1 MSVWAEYVMK
11 VVNALAFFCVALHLL
26 LLVFQSSLI
35 CDLVVPAFMT
45 YGNVFHVF
53 LLTLP
58 VVAVLCMSP
67 SRLDLKKPGWQQ
79 ALLCGLL
86 YTALVVFASA
96 HLCSDITDWSRVVL
110 IPLTILSLTFCAPML
125 LNRSFYRWVFFAL
138 AGLFALHTLFVVF
151 CMLTDTTS
159 VFGRSLVQ
167 GPGREKDLFGLILP
181 KTDGLYSNSNT
192 LGSFLMYLPAVL
204 LSEAM
209 IAGRFLSSAA
219 TLLLS
224 MVSLGLLGSFSR
236 GAQLTVLLG
245 GLFPAVQLSK
255 RSRVLSIVISIFLV
269 ALMVITMQP
278 SVNCSSQSHLSNV
291 RTSSG
296 EGRSLADS
304 DITSGRF
311 DLWRK
316 AMADIGRS
324 PVLGTGYCPDDSG
337 TESPHNFLLANLLYF
352 GCLGTI
358 ALVSMLALLCKSILQ
373 RIRTGEY
380 PELVPVAGVLAAIIL
395 IHGQLEYVLTYP
407 LFFSNSMF
415 WFLLGYVAFANL
427 DICSSGSR
435 RPTDSHQSRSYANSE
450 CL

>member
-1 MSVWAEYVMK
+1 MSVWVEFIMK
-11 VVNALAFFCVALHLL
+11 VVNAVVFSCVTLHLL

-45 YGNVFHVF
+45 DGNVFHVV

-58 VVAVLCMSP
+58 LVAVLCLLP
-67 SRLDLKKPGWQQ
+67 SRPDLKKPGWQQ
-79 ALLCGLL
+79 ALLCGLV

-96 HLCSDITDWSRVVL
+96 HLCSDITDWSQVVL
-110 IPLTILSLTFCAPML
+110 IPLTILSMTFCAPL
-125 LNRSFYRWVFFAL
+125 LLARRAYRCIFWCL
-138 AGLFALHTLFVVF
+138 AVLFAIHTFFVIS

-167 GPGREKDLFGLILP
+167 GPGREKDFFGLILP
-181 KTDGLYSNSNT
+181 KVDGLYSNSNT

-209 IAGRFLSSAA
+209 IVGRFLSSAA

-224 MVSLGLLGSFSR
+224 IISLGLLGSFSR

-278 SVNCSSQSHLSNV
+278 SVNRSSQSHLSDV

-296 EGRSLADS
+296 EDRAVADS

-316 AMADIGRS
+316 ALADIGRS
-324 PVLGTGYCPDDSG
+324 PVLGTGYTGDDSG
-337 TESPHNFLLANLLYF
+337 AESPHNFLLANLLYF

-358 ALVSMLALLCKSILQ
+358 ALVSMLALLGRNIQQ
-373 RIRTGEY
+373 RLREY
-380 PELVPVAGVLAAIIL
+380 PALMPVAGVLAAVIL

-407 LFFSNSMF
+407 LFLSNSMF

-427 DICSSGSR
+427 DIDSPGSRQSFKSHRSKSNVYSGS
-435 RPTDSHQSRSYANSE
+435 P
-450 CL
+450 